1 MLYIVYEEGL
11 LSNNSNIY
19 LGSRSLLF
27 NKFYNLDN
35 DVYYSFTSIRARMID
50 KIRINEIIRRIVN
63 TVGDNYIYISIDIDV
78 LDPAFTP
85 ATGTIEPGGW
95 TTRELL
101 RILYSLSQ
109 AGLPIIGVD
118 VVEFAP
124 VYDNKAETTV
134 ITVTQIIYEL
144 LQWMVHVPVKA

>member
-1 MLYIVYEEGL
+1 
-11 LSNNSNIY
+11 
-19 LGSRSLLF
+19 
-27 NKFYNLDN
+27 
-35 DVYYSFTSIRARMID
+35 MID
-50 KIRINEIIRRIVN
+50 KIRINDIIRRIVN
-63 TVGDNYIYISIDIDV
+63 TVGDNYVYISIDIDV

-95 TTRELL
+95 TRRELL
-101 RILYSLSQ
+101 RILYGLSQ

-124 VYDNKAETTV
+124 MYDNKAETTV

-144 LQWMVHVPVKA
+144 LRWMVHVPVKA